1 VVTIADSLNP
11 VSEIWARL
19 ILAAVWQ
26 STVLALFIALVALR
40 LKRASPGVR
49 YWLWQVVA
57 LKLLIVPFWTV
68 LIPPPALFA
77 RNIPFRS
84 LPHTTSEPAR

>member
-19 ILAAVWQ
+19 IVAAVWQ

-49 YWLWQVVA
+49 YWL
-57 LKLLIVPFWTV
+57 
-68 LIPPPALFA
+68 
-77 RNIPFRS
+77 
-84 LPHTTSEPAR
+84 